1 LKPILDLRFLKA
13 IHASHDPDHVGS
25 YFHDGSNPKRLFGYV
40 TLSFAVVLRTSKVGR
55 KTFAA
60 REDLLDRMNR
70 VAKQRGLSLYSFVN
84 EVFELTLNADEL
96 GVDLQGLLK
105 KGELLKVARDA
116 GFILGLENLW
126 YDVAKIAYGKAKR
139 KTLQNG
145 FEAGVWLAKRYLS
158 SDVADPFLAF
168 QNDLEAFTW
177 NASELAIDRVD
188 DEVSTRMICPRFPE
202 AYSFLF
208 ASFLEGAL
216 TTFGYTISRR
226 DVSRGTIRLLSRREE
241 DNVAKAK

>member
-1 LKPILDLRFLKA
+1 M
-13 IHASHDPDHVGS
+13 
-25 YFHDGSNPKRLFGYV
+25 
-40 TLSFAVVLRTSKVGR
+40 VLRTSKVGR

-70 VAKQRGLSLYSFVN
+70 VAKQRSLSRYSFVN
-84 EVFELTLNADEL
+84 EVFELALNADEV
-96 GVDLQGLLK
+96 GVTLQGLLEK
-105 KGELLKVARDA
+105 RELLKNARDA

-126 YDVAKIAYGKAKR
+126 YDVAMIAYSKAKR

-177 NASELAIDRVD
+177 NASELDIARVD
-188 DEVSTRMICPRFPE
+188 DKVSTRMICPRFPE
-202 AYSFLF
+202 AYTFLF

-216 TTFGYTISRR
+216 TTFGYTIAHR
-226 DVSRGTIRLLSRREE
+226 DISLGTIRLLSRREE
-241 DNVAKAK
+241 DSVAEAK